1 MDVTLLVSKLVCRKV
16 FQKED
21 YVGEDD
27 IFALVLSGS
36 FQFDNG
42 NGVQTVGPLEGVN
55 FQRGIRYHRQIT
67 QEAQIYL
74 FRYRAQE
81 DIFGSGRVIFQ
92 NTERIRSTVQLLQL
106 CDSLAQQND
115 FVCKQALFTDIVTQ
129 FRLEKAAQY
138 QVLLNTDSMILSSIS
153 YIRDNLHNKLNLEE
167 LAQQHFLSYIQF
179 SRRFKKATGTTPQE
193 YVAGLR
199 LKKAKQLLAETDL
212 SIQKISE
219 SCGFSNPYYFSNFFR
234 KHCQLS
240 PSQYRTLLVTVEE
253 GER

>member
-1 MDVTLLVSKLVCRKV
+1 MGMTLLVSKLVQRSS
-16 FQKED
+16 FQKEN
-21 YVGEDD
+21 YLGEDD
-27 IFALVLSGS
+27 IFALVVSGC

-42 NGVQTVGPLEGVN
+42 SGVQTVGPLEGVN

-74 FRYRAQE
+74 FRYRSQE
-81 DIFGSGRVIFQ
+81 DIFGSGKIVFQ
-92 NTERIRSTVQLLQL
+92 DTERIRSTLQLLQL
-106 CDSLAQQND
+106 CDSLAQQDD

-138 QVLLNTDSMILSSIS
+138 QTLLNTDSMILSAIS
-153 YIRDNLHNKLNLEE
+153 YIRDNLHRKLNLEE

-179 SRRFKKATGTTPQE
+179 SRRFKNATGTNPQE

-219 SCGFSNPYYFSNFFR
+219 NCGFSNAYYFSNFFR

-240 PSQYRTLLVTVEE
+240 PSQFRTLLTTVEE
-253 GER
+253 GET

>member
-21 YVGEDD
+21 YIGEDD
-27 IFALVLSGS
+27 IFALVVSGS
-36 FQFDNG
+36 FVFDHG
-42 NGVQTVGPLEGVN
+42 SGVQTVGPLEGVN
-55 FQRGIRYHRQIT
+55 FQRGVRYHRQIT

-74 FRYRAQE
+74 FRYRTQE
-81 DIFGSGRVIFQ
+81 DIFGNGKVVFRD
-92 NTERIRSTVQLLQL
+92 TERIRSTLQLLQL

-115 FVCKQALFTDIVTQ
+115 FICKQALFTDIVTQ

-138 QVLLNTDSMILSSIS
+138 QTLLNTDSVILSAIS
-153 YIRDNLHNKLNLEE
+153 YIRDNLHQKLNLEE
-167 LAQQHFLSYIQF
+167 LAQLHFLSYVQF
-179 SRRFKKATGTTPQE
+179 SRRFKNATGSTPQD

-219 SCGFSNPYYFSNFFR
+219 NCGFSNAYYFSNFFR
-234 KHCQLS
+234 KHCQFS
-240 PSQYRTLLVTVEE
+240 PSQYRALLNTAFE
-253 GER
+253 GEK

>member
-1 MDVTLLVSKLVCRKV
+1 MDVTLLVSKIVCRKV

-21 YVGEDD
+21 YIGEDD

-42 NGVQTVGPLEGVN
+42 SGVQTVGPLEGVN
-55 FQRGIRYHRQIT
+55 FQRGVRYHRQIT

-74 FRYRAQE
+74 FRYRSQE
-81 DIFGSGRVIFQ
+81 DIFGNGKVVFQ
-92 NTERIRSTVQLLQL
+92 DTERIRSTLQLLQL

-115 FVCKQALFTDIVTQ
+115 FVCKQALFTDMVTQ
-129 FRLEKAAQY
+129 YRLEKAAQY
-138 QVLLNTDSMILSSIS
+138 QALLNTDSMILSAIS

-167 LAQQHFLSYIQF
+167 LAQQYFLSYIQF

-199 LKKAKQLLAETDL
+199 LKKAKQMLAETDL

-219 SCGFSNPYYFSNFFR
+219 NCGFSNAYYFSNFFR

-240 PSQYRTLLVTVEE
+240 PTQYRTLLVTVEE
-253 GER
+253 GEV

>member
-1 MDVTLLVSKLVCRKV
+1 MDVTLLVSKMVCRKV
-16 FQKED
+16 FQTED
-21 YVGEDD
+21 YIGEDD

-36 FQFDNG
+36 FQFNNG
-42 NGVQTVGPLEGVN
+42 SGVQTVGPLEGVN

-74 FRYRAQE
+74 FRYRSQE
-81 DIFGSGRVIFQ
+81 DIFGSGKVVFQ
-92 NTERIRSTVQLLQL
+92 DTERIRSTLQLLQL
-106 CDSLAQQND
+106 CDSLAQQDD

-138 QVLLNTDSMILSSIS
+138 QALLNTDSMILSAIS

-167 LAQQHFLSYIQF
+167 LAQQYFLSYIQF

-199 LKKAKQLLAETDL
+199 LKKAKQMLAETDL

-219 SCGFSNPYYFSNFFR
+219 NCGFSNAYYFSNFFR

-240 PSQYRTLLVTVEE
+240 PTQYRTLLVTVEE
-253 GER
+253 GEV

>member
-21 YVGEDD
+21 YIGEDD
-27 IFALVLSGS
+27 IFALVVSGS
-36 FQFDNG
+36 FVFDNG
-42 NGVQTVGPLEGVN
+42 SGMQTVGPLEGVN
-55 FQRGIRYHRQIT
+55 FQRGVRYHRQIT

-74 FRYRAQE
+74 FRYRTQE
-81 DIFGSGRVIFQ
+81 DIFGNGKVVFRD
-92 NTERIRSTVQLLQL
+92 TERIRSTLRLLQL

-115 FVCKQALFTDIVTQ
+115 FICKQALFTDIVTQ

-138 QVLLNTDSMILSSIS
+138 QTLLNTDSVILSAIS
-153 YIRDNLHNKLNLEE
+153 YIRDNLHRKMNLEE
-167 LAQQHFLSYIQF
+167 LAQQHFLSYVQF
-179 SRRFKKATGTTPQE
+179 SRRFKNATGSTPQD

-219 SCGFSNPYYFSNFFR
+219 NCGFSNAYYFSNFFR
-234 KHCQLS
+234 KHCQFS
-240 PSQYRTLLVTVEE
+240 PSQYRALLNAACE
-253 GER
+253 GEK

>member
-21 YVGEDD
+21 YIGEDD
-27 IFALVLSGS
+27 IFALVVSGS
-36 FQFDNG
+36 FVFDNG
-42 NGVQTVGPLEGVN
+42 SGMQTVGPLEGVN
-55 FQRGIRYHRQIT
+55 FQRGVRYHRQIT

-74 FRYRAQE
+74 FRYRTQE
-81 DIFGSGRVIFQ
+81 DIFGNGKVVFRD
-92 NTERIRSTVQLLQL
+92 TERIRSTLRLLQL

-115 FVCKQALFTDIVTQ
+115 FICKQALFTDIVTQ

-138 QVLLNTDSMILSSIS
+138 QTLLNTDSVILSAIS
-153 YIRDNLHNKLNLEE
+153 YIRDNLHRKMNLEE
-167 LAQQHFLSYIQF
+167 LAQQHFLSYVQF
-179 SRRFKKATGTTPQE
+179 SRRFKNATGSTPQD

-219 SCGFSNPYYFSNFFR
+219 NCGFSNAYYFSNFFR
-234 KHCQLS
+234 KHCQFS
-240 PSQYRTLLVTVEE
+240 PSQYRALLNTAFE
-253 GER
+253 GEK

>member
-1 MDVTLLVSKLVCRKV
+1 MDVTLLVSKAVCRSE

-21 YVGEDD
+21 YIGEDD
-27 IFALVLSGS
+27 IFALVISGS

-42 NGVQTVGPLEGVN
+42 SGRQSVGPLEGVN
-55 FQRGIRYHRQIT
+55 FQKGVRYHRQIT

-81 DIFGSGRVIFQ
+81 NIFGNGKVVFRD
-92 NTERIRSTVQLLQL
+92 TGRIRSTLGLLQL
-106 CDSLAQQND
+106 CDRLAQQDD
-115 FVCKQALFTDIVTQ
+115 FINKQALFMDLVTQ

-138 QVLLNTDSMILSSIS
+138 QDLLNTDTMILSAIS
-153 YIRDNLHNKLNLEE
+153 YIHDNLHQKLNLEQ

-179 SRRFKKATGTTPQE
+179 TRRFKKSTGTTPQE

-212 SIQKISE
+212 TIQKIAD
-219 SCGFSNPYYFSNFFR
+219 SCGFSNGYYFCNFFR

-240 PSQYRTLLVTVEE
+240 PSQYRILVKTVEE
-253 GER
+253 GEK